1 MHFNHFSGVFG
12 TFDRTAL
19 LRSGSA
25 GLADKNFSVP
35 NDPSYSYQTASG
47 TKGFTAAA
55 VLTLAAEGKLG
66 LDDCVRT
73 ILLNSADPQKYGKLE
88 WLTETVT
95 VRSLLNHTS
104 GVPDYFDEAQ
114 MDSFEEA
121 LQGRPNNQFERPEQF
136 FPLTEEVWRTQE
148 TPYAFR
154 DMFKYSNGGF
164 VVLAA
169 AVEAVSGESFPDY
182 VTGHI
187 FRLFGMEKSGFFRL
201 NGRAPDGVIRATA
214 SLENGRS
221 NIYSVPVIGGGDGG
235 AYTNPQDM
243 ARFWNRLDPE
253 LNSGSPLAALV
264 EEAWTPGQEGEGNLY
279 GLGFWISS
287 RNPKIVFL
295 EGFDP
300 GVQFFSFYNRGTK
313 RSLTICLNDEKM
325 NCDEVFARY
334 YSEVE

>member
-1 MHFNHFSGVFG
+1 
-12 TFDRTAL
+12 
-19 LRSGSA
+19 
-25 GLADKNFSVP
+25 
-35 NDPSYSYQTASG
+35 
-47 TKGFTAAA
+47 
-55 VLTLAAEGKLG
+55 
-66 LDDCVRT
+66 
-73 ILLNSADPQKYGKLE
+73 
-88 WLTETVT
+88 
-95 VRSLLNHTS
+95 
-104 GVPDYFDEAQ
+104 
-114 MDSFEEA
+114 
-121 LQGRPNNQFERPEQF
+121 
-136 FPLTEEVWRTQE
+136 
-148 TPYAFR
+148 
-154 DMFKYSNGGF
+154 MFKYSNGGF

-182 VTGHI
+182 VTGHV

-201 NGRAPDGVIRATA
+201 DGRAPDGVIRATA
-214 SLENGRS
+214 YLENGRS

-253 LNSGSPLAALV
+253 LNSGSPLAAMV
-264 EEAWTPGQEGEGNLY
+264 EEAWTPGQEEEGNLY